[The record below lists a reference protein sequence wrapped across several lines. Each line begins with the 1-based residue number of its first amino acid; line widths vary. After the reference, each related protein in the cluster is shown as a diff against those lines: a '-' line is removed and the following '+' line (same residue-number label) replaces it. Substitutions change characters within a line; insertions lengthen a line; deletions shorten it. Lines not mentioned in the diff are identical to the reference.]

1 MLCRRGNPIING
13 ATNAMLWLIQGMPT
27 VLLLMILYYIIFGS
41 TRLSG
46 TLVAIVGF
54 TLIFACAMYDMLAVG
69 FGAIGNGQYEAA
81 TAMGY
86 SNSQSFFK
94 ILLPQAARLSSMIA
108 PVSTGMS
115 FFMAMPPQSWMAA
128 IQRSMVLSG
137 VRRVVS
143 SKCTSRPGFTS
154 APGHSAATSLS
165 VRPSQPPFVAKG

>member
-1 MLCRRGNPIING
+1 MLARDAAVGVVVVQVGARVRLGRFELQQIAARRGGDGLGRGLRAAGRGEIDDE
-13 ATNAMLWLIQGMPT
+13 
-27 VLLLMILYYIIFGS
+27 
-41 TRLSG
+41 R
-46 TLVAIVGF
+46 
-54 TLIFACAMYDMLAVG
+54 LAVG
-69 FGAIGNGQYEAA
+69 SGGGSIVGAGAVVASGAA
-81 TAMGY
+81 V
-86 SNSQSFFK
+86 
-94 ILLPQAARLSSMIA
+94 LLPQAARLSSMIA

>member
-1 MLCRRGNPIING
+1 MLARDAAVGVVVVQVGARVRLGRFELQQIAARRGGDGLGRGLRAAGRGEIDDERFAAGSCG
-13 ATNAMLWLIQGMPT
+13 AVVA
-27 VLLLMILYYIIFGS
+27 
-41 TRLSG
+41 SG
-46 TLVAIVGF
+46 A
-54 TLIFACAMYDMLAVG
+54 AV
-69 FGAIGNGQYEAA
+69 
-81 TAMGY
+81 
-86 SNSQSFFK
+86 
-94 ILLPQAARLSSMIA
+94 LLPQAARLSSMIA

>member
-1 MLCRRGNPIING
+1 MLARDAAVGVVVVQVGARVRLGRFELQQIAARRGGDGLGRGLRAAGRGEIDDERLAAAAAG
-13 ATNAMLWLIQGMPT
+13 AVVA
-27 VLLLMILYYIIFGS
+27 
-41 TRLSG
+41 SG
-46 TLVAIVGF
+46 A
-54 TLIFACAMYDMLAVG
+54 AV
-69 FGAIGNGQYEAA
+69 
-81 TAMGY
+81 
-86 SNSQSFFK
+86 
-94 ILLPQAARLSSMIA
+94 LLPQAARLSSMIA
-108 PVSTGMS
+108 PVSRGMS

>member
-1 MLCRRGNPIING
+1 
-13 ATNAMLWLIQGMPT
+13 
-27 VLLLMILYYIIFGS
+27 
-41 TRLSG
+41 
-46 TLVAIVGF
+46 
-54 TLIFACAMYDMLAVG
+54 MLARDAAVG
-69 FGAIGNGQYEAA
+69 AVVVQVGARVRLGRFELQQIAA
-81 TAMGY
+81 CRGGDGLGRGLRAAGRGEIDDERLAAG
-86 SNSQSFFK
+86 SGRAVVASGAAV
-94 ILLPQAARLSSMIA
+94 LLPQAARLSSMIA

>member
-1 MLCRRGNPIING
+1 MLARDAAVGVVVVQVGARVRLGRFELQQIAARRGGDGLGRGLRAAGRGEIDDERLAAGSGGGRGGLG
-13 ATNAMLWLIQGMPT
+13 A
-27 VLLLMILYYIIFGS
+27 
-41 TRLSG
+41 
-46 TLVAIVGF
+46 
-54 TLIFACAMYDMLAVG
+54 AV
-69 FGAIGNGQYEAA
+69 
-81 TAMGY
+81 
-86 SNSQSFFK
+86 
-94 ILLPQAARLSSMIA
+94 LLPQAARLSSMIA